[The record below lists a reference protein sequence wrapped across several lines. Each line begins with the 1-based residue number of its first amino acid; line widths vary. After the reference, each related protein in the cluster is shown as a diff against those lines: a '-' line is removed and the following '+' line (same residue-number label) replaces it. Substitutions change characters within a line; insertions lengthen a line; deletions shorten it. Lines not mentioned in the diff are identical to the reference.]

1 MCILWVQKKSR
12 EMLVVSRRKEKL
24 RFGDAFLLQIWD
36 SGAHGHLGPV
46 FSSWV
51 LWHVSY
57 IIFCMYL

>member
-12 EMLVVSRRKEKL
+12 EMLVVSKRKEKL

-46 FSSWV
+46 FSS
-51 LWHVSY
+51 
-57 IIFCMYL
+57 

>member
-12 EMLVVSRRKEKL
+12 EMLVVSKRKEKL

-51 LWHVSY
+51 L
-57 IIFCMYL
+57 